1 MGGSATKM
9 GQGEIA
15 RLRAQR
21 CLEGQTKLVWTWSRE
36 RTDRLLRDRWSCG
49 RLRGKQRLPVELVP
63 QEAGAIFIR
72 DGLSKVAKL
81 KFTFAPFR
89 SAWWTK
95 TD

>member
-1 MGGSATKM
+1 MEGSATKM

-21 CLEGQTKLVWTWSRE
+21 AKLVWTWSLE
-36 RTDRLLRDRWSCG
+36 RTDRLVRDRWSCG
-49 RLRGKQRLPVELVP
+49 RLCGTQRLPVELIP
-63 QEAGAIFIR
+63 LEAVGIFIR